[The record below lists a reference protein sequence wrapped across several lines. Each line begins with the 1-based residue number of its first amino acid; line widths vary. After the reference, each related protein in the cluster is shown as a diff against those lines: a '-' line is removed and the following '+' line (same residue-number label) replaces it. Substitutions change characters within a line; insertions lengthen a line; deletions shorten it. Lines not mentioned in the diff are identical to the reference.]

1 MAVLD
6 PIRLTTAQQFE
17 QERMARFIDET
28 SDIETMRSIA
38 KLLLQ
43 GWMTQKAATTWAI
56 HQASGNRN
64 RN

>member
-43 GWMTQKAATTWAI
+43 GWMTQKAAATWAI
-56 HQASGNRN
+56 HQAAGNRN